1 MPVSLTIAMTQ
12 PARIAFAA
20 VLVLLAPAARAQE
33 ETIRVGS
40 VRSTASLATIIA
52 VEKGYF
58 REAGIKVELSDL
70 DTSTDSLAAVAQNR
84 LQIVGGGLSAAYF
97 NAVEKNLP
105 VTVAFDRVSSPLGH
119 KLLVRSDLKDEIKS
133 VAALKGR
140 PLASNS
146 RGSITNYEIG
156 KILKTVGLGFR
167 DVDLKFIPFSQ
178 VALAFANKAIDAAFV
193 SPPFA
198 AQIVER
204 GLAVVVADP
213 DDFVTPHPLTIAVY
227 FINTEWAAK
236 NEALVKRYFVAQMR
250 GTRDYCQAYHGGPNR
265 AEVIELALRNGIER
279 QREML
284 EHYPWPASSPD
295 GRINI
300 ATMLDIQAFFVQEG
314 LSLRN
319 LPAEK
324 LLTES
329 YIEHAN
335 RTLGPFVPANPSS
348 TLAGCR

>member
-1 MPVSLTIAMTQ
+1 MLGRILLSAALTLA
-12 PARIAFAA
+12 AFTAQ
-20 VLVLLAPAARAQE
+20 AQE
-33 ETIRVGS
+33 EIVRVGS
-40 VRSTASLATIIA
+40 VRSLAQLATTIA
-52 VEKGYF
+52 IEKGYF
-58 REAGIKVELSDL
+58 REAGIKVELTDL
-70 DTSTDSLAAVAQNR
+70 DTSTDSLAVVAQNR

-119 KLLVRSDLKDEIKS
+119 KLLVRTDLKDQIKS
-133 VAALKGR
+133 VAQLKGR

-156 KILKTVGLGFR
+156 KILKTVGLGFK

-178 VALAFANKAIDAAFV
+178 VAIAFANKAIDAAFV
-193 SPPFA
+193 IPPFA

-213 DDFVTPHPLTIAVY
+213 DDFVTPHPMTIAVA
-227 FINTEWAAK
+227 FINTDWAAR
-236 NEALVKRYFVAQMR
+236 NDALVKRYFVGYMR
-250 GTRDYCQAYHGGPNR
+250 GVRDYCNAYHGGPNR
-265 AEVIELALRNGIER
+265 AEAIELAVRTGIER
-279 QREML
+279 QPEML
-284 EHYPWPASSPD
+284 HNFPWPASNPD

-300 ATMLDIQAFFVQEG
+300 ASMLDIQAFFVQEG
-314 LSLRN
+314 LSLRS

-324 LLTES
+324 LLTDT

-335 RTLGPFVPANPSS
+335 RTLGPFVLANPGS

>member
-1 MPVSLTIAMTQ
+1 MSVATAMAQ
-12 PARIAFAA
+12 PARNVLTAA
-20 VLVLLAPAARAQE
+20 LVLLAPVAQAQE

-40 VRSTASLATIIA
+40 VRSTASLTTTIAI
-52 VEKGYF
+52 EKGYF
-58 REAGIKVELSDL
+58 REAGIKVELTDL
-70 DTSTDSLAAVAQNR
+70 DTSTDSLAVVAQNR
-84 LQIVGGGLSAAYF
+84 LQIVGGGLSAAFF

-119 KLLVRSDLKDEIKS
+119 KLLVRSDLKDQIRS

-167 DVDLKFIPFSQ
+167 DVDLKFLPFSQ

-193 SPPFA
+193 IPPFA

-213 DDFVTPHPLTIAVY
+213 DDFVTPHPMTIAVY
-227 FINTEWAAK
+227 FINTDWAGK
-236 NEALVKRYFVAQMR
+236 NDALVKRFFVAQMR
-250 GTRDYCQAYHGGPNR
+250 GVRDYCQAYHGGPNR
-265 AEVIELALRNGIER
+265 AEVIDLAIRSGIER

-284 EHYPWPASSPD
+284 ENYPWPASSPD
-295 GRINI
+295 GRINV
-300 ATMLDIQAFFVQEG
+300 ASMLDIQAFFVQEG

-324 LLTES
+324 LLTET

-335 RTLGPFVPANPSS
+335 RTLGPFVLANVGS
-348 TLAGCR
+348 TLPGCR

>member
-1 MPVSLTIAMTQ
+1 MVE
-12 PARIAFAA
+12 PARIVLAA
-20 VLVLLAPAARAQE
+20 ALVLLAPVAQAQE

-40 VRSTASLATIIA
+40 VRSTASLATLIA

-58 REAGIKVELSDL
+58 REAGIKLELTDL
-70 DTSTDSLAAVAQNR
+70 DTSTDSLAVVAQNR

-119 KLLVRSDLKDEIKS
+119 KLLVRSDLKDQIKS

-193 SPPFA
+193 IPPFA

-213 DDFVTPHPLTIAVY
+213 DDFVTPRPMTIAVY
-227 FINTEWAAK
+227 FVNTDWAAK
-236 NEALVKRYFVAQMR
+236 NDAPVNRYFVAQMR
-250 GTRDYCQAYHGGPNR
+250 GVRDYCQAYHGGPNR
-265 AEVIELALRNGIER
+265 AEAIELAIRHGIER
-279 QREML
+279 QPEML
-284 EHYPWPASSPD
+284 ENYPWPASSPD
-295 GRINI
+295 GRINV
-300 ATMLDIQAFFVQEG
+300 ASMLDIQAFFVQEG

-319 LPAEK
+319 LPPEK
-324 LLTES
+324 LLTET

-335 RTLGPFVPANPSS
+335 RTLGPFVLANTGS